1 MKTIDELAD
10 IIIKDALSRGHALMV
25 CENAEE
31 AGELLACLEKRIPA
45 SSDPVWQDLFPNERR
60 HLATA
65 LIRKKEV
72 NIYSVR
78 YFKNLDDADSNIRV
92 QLYSRSP
99 RRRGPNTSRAKKK
112 KRK

>member
-25 CENAEE
+25 CDNAEE

-65 LIRKKEV
+65 LSRKKEV
-72 NIYSVR
+72 NIFSV
-78 YFKNLDDADSNIRV
+78 DI
-92 QLYSRSP
+92 SRTWMMLIQIFACSYIVESC
-99 RRRGPNTSRAKKK
+99 RRGPNTSRAKKK